1 MDTIL
6 KDKILNKKYYV
17 NINLKF
23 LLSYLSILIIVI
35 AVLNTY
41 PIIISRDLVF
51 RSKQAALETQ
61 ANQISTSIS
70 VLDSFSQNNV
80 TSIMGMLD
88 IDNYSRV
95 TVVNSDYDVLF
106 QETKRDTH
114 YETGSDSIIRD
125 SMNGND
131 SFRSRFT
138 KGAFISSVA
147 VPIMY
152 DGTIVGSVFLYEYDE
167 EEGAIVMALQS
178 DIRKISAALTVF
190 TVIMS
195 VLYSTTFT
203 GRITH
208 ILNAIKNVRE
218 GEYSYRIDV
227 KGHDELS
234 QLSTEFNSLTNRLQV
249 TDETRRRF
257 VADASHE
264 LKTPLAAIRLLSDSI
279 IETPNIDAETVKE
292 FVTDIRDETE
302 RLARMTA
309 QLLNLTKLDNN
320 VAVVRTCVDCS
331 KVAERAIRTLKPI
344 ADSGKVTITSE
355 LMPECFI
362 LASEDDIYEVL
373 LNLAENAV
381 KYNVEGGSVHIVVGS
396 DGSSVKVSVS
406 DTGVGIPERDMPYI
420 FDRFYRVDKSR
431 SREIGGTGLGLSIV
445 KSTAERHGGEVL
457 VERNPEIGMTFSV
470 IFPLYSSQIK

>member
-6 KDKILNKKYYV
+6 KDKILNTKYYV
-17 NINLKF
+17 NINIKF
-23 LLSYLSILIIVI
+23 LLSYLSILVIVI

-51 RSKQAALETQ
+51 RSKQTTLETQ
-61 ANQISTSIS
+61 ANQISTAIGVLDGLSQSSVIS
-70 VLDSFSQNNV
+70 V
-80 TSIMGMLD
+80 MGMLD
-88 IDNYSRV
+88 IDNFARV
-95 TVVNSDYDVLF
+95 TIVNSDYDVLF
-106 QETKRDTH
+106 QESNRDAH
-114 YETGSDSIIRD
+114 FESGSDSVIRD
-125 SMNGND
+125 SMSGND

-138 KGAFISSVA
+138 KGVFISSVA
-147 VPIMY
+147 VPIVY
-152 DGTIVGSVFLYEYDE
+152 EGRIVGCVYLYEYDE
-167 EEGAIVMALQS
+167 EEGAIIMALQG
-178 DIRKISAALTVF
+178 DIRKISIALTVF

-218 GEYSYRIDV
+218 GEYSYRIVV

-234 QLSTEFNSLTNRLQV
+234 QLSREFNSLTDRLQV

-279 IETPNIDAETVKE
+279 IETPNIDYETVKE

-320 VAVVRTCVDCS
+320 VATVRSSVDCS
-331 KVAERAIRTLKPI
+331 KVAERVIRTLKPI
-344 ADSGKVTITSE
+344 ADNGKVTITSE
-355 LMPECFI
+355 LSPECLI
-362 LASEDDIYEVL
+362 LASEDDIYEVI

-381 KYNVEGGSVHIVVGS
+381 KYNVEGGSVHITVTK
-396 DGSSVKVSVS
+396 DGSRTKISVS

-445 KSTAERHGGEVL
+445 KSTSERHGGEIS

-470 IFPLYSSQIK
+470 IFPLYSSQNK